1 MKLSIEG
8 IKDKKEWEKAGIKLP
23 SYDVEKVATA
33 TKGSTCMG
41 SFWNR

>member
-23 SYDVEKVATA
+23 SYDVELPQQQRKHLY
-33 TKGSTCMG
+33 G
-41 SFWNR
+41 FILE

>member
-33 TKGSTCMG
+33 TKEAPVWVH
-41 SFWNR
+41 F